1 MQEKRQLIL
10 EILRDVQ
17 QATVDE
23 IVTELKKRNEE
34 ITSVTVRHH
43 LTRLQELNLISSPQL
58 RHRNTPGRPQHIY
71 ELTDKARGAF
81 PNNYQNLAFGI
92 LQELREH
99 LPTNNINVI
108 LEGVADN
115 MASDANIQHLP
126 FDERMKQAMDYL
138 NEHGYE
144 AHFETCDEGFM
155 LYTSN
160 CPYHDLVKDAGDEL
174 CDMDMRLISSLLG
187 VVPRLKSRISAG
199 ANSCTYLIPKST
211 Q

>member
-10 EILRDVQ
+10 EILRNVRK
-17 QATVDE
+17 ATVDE
-23 IVTELKKRNEE
+23 IVAELKKRNEE

-71 ELTDKARGAF
+71 ELTDKARGTF

-99 LPTNNINVI
+99 LPANNINVI

-115 MASDANIQHLP
+115 MASSANIEHLP
-126 FDERMKQAMDYL
+126 FDERMEQATAYL

-144 AHFETCDEGFM
+144 AHFEECDEGFM
-155 LYTSN
+155 LI
-160 CPYHDLVKDAGDEL
+160 PP
-174 CDMDMRLISSLLG
+174 I
-187 VVPRLKSRISAG
+187 VPIM
-199 ANSCTYLIPKST
+199 T
-211 Q
+211 